1 MFLREKLFLQLIAY
15 SEDKKQKFQ
24 IIKCINHNQYFE
36 LKKIAINIL
45 QGVLPLKKD
54 QLKYLKNSKT
64 LIRKLAEGKVTNNYL
79 ATHYMIISYIVKIAL
94 EYNEKHTKTCTGSNR
109 KVGKNQAYVKV
120 CPWCGVG
127 LLRLSFLCCGV
138 INKLTLLLVSA
149 APVKRKGARGEVRFP
164 ETLLLCAL
172 FYLKGPAPCCY
183 WFAVTCLS
191 YVVCL
196 SLKAVLSRLVTVLVI
211 VVRVRHCL
219 SLLVYAGLSMF
230 TCCRALLIS
239 GCTRLPMRITLHG
252 GA

>member
-94 EYNEKHTKTCTGSNR
+94 E
-109 KVGKNQAYVKV
+109 
-120 CPWCGVG
+120 
-127 LLRLSFLCCGV
+127 
-138 INKLTLLLVSA
+138 
-149 APVKRKGARGEVRFP
+149 
-164 ETLLLCAL
+164 
-172 FYLKGPAPCCY
+172 
-183 WFAVTCLS
+183 
-191 YVVCL
+191 
-196 SLKAVLSRLVTVLVI
+196 
-211 VVRVRHCL
+211 
-219 SLLVYAGLSMF
+219 
-230 TCCRALLIS
+230 
-239 GCTRLPMRITLHG
+239 
-252 GA
+252 